1 MKTTTTIGAI
11 LLCTMACDEPKTAP
25 ATAVAEAAPPSAPAT
40 VMPSASAMSA
50 PAASASATWKKR
62 TLADCKP
69 HPATVD
75 FGDDKALENEVR
87 RKIGKDAGG
96 LTTSDLASIK
106 SINLASSPTHQ
117 VDPCVFPKFSSL
129 KDLFLGPGEFDD
141 LTPLQK
147 LTNLET
153 LRASLS
159 QVSDLHAI
167 EGLKRLDRLDLSH
180 TLVTDASLKSLGSL
194 VNITELT
201 LDEDSISDLTPVA
214 NMKKLEKLSIKKT
227 QVKDLAPLSTLKAL
241 KVLYIADTP
250 VADISPVSPLIKNG
264 MKLIQN

>member
-11 LLCTMACDEPKTAP
+11 LLCTLACDEPKTAP

-40 VMPSASAMSA
+40 VMPSASATS

-87 RKIGKDAGG
+87 RKTGKDAAV
-96 LTTSDLASIK
+96 LTPSDLASIK

-117 VDPCVFPKFSSL
+117 VDPCVFPMFSSL

-147 LTNLET
+147 LTNIET

-167 EGLKRLDRLDLSH
+167 EGLKRMDRLDLSH

-194 VNITELT
+194 VNVTELT
-201 LDEDSISDLTPVA
+201 LDEDGISDLTPVA

-227 QVKDLAPLSTLKAL
+227 QVKDLAPLSQLKAL

-250 VADISPVSPLIKNG
+250 VTDISPISPLIKNG